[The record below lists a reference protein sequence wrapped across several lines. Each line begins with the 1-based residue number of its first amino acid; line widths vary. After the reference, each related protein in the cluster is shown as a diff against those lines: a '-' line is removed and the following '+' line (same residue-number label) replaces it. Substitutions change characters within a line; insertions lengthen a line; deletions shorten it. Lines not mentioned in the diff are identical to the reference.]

1 MSIPKI
7 ADYSLTDAAVFPE
20 NKVDWPIDASK
31 AVLLIHDMQNYFV
44 DFYGQDSQLIADLVK
59 NIQTLKSACKAAGIP
74 VVYTAQPGDQDPKDR
89 ALLTDFWGTGLKAD
103 PALTNII
110 DALAPEQDDMQY
122 TKWRYSAFKRTPLL
136 DYMQTEE
143 KNQLIICGIYS
154 HIGILSTAL
163 DGFMYDIK
171 PIVIADAVA
180 DFSESEQKMA
190 LNFIATRCGYV
201 ETLNT
206 ALKTL
211 DNAPAL
217 DSSTSSSTTSKLSI
231 DAIQNDVADIL
242 QVPISDVETDEN
254 LIYLGLDSIRV
265 MTLLEKWRGQ
275 GANITFL
282 DLAEKTTIQ
291 EWWEIIA
298 DSMVSHA
305 AEEA

>member
-7 ADYSLTDAAVFPE
+7 ADYSLTNAAVFPK

-44 DFYGQDSQLIADLVK
+44 DFYPQDSQLITDLVK
-59 NIQTLKSACKAAGIP
+59 NIQALKSACKAAGIP

-110 DALAPEQDDMQY
+110 DELTPEADDMQY

-180 DFSESEQKMA
+180 DFSENEQKMA
-190 LNFIATRCGYV
+190 LNFIATRCGYI
-201 ETLNT
+201 ETLST

-211 DNAPAL
+211 DNAPPL
-217 DSSTSSSTTSKLSI
+217 TSSATSELSI
-231 DAIQNDVADIL
+231 HAIQHDVADIL
-242 QVPISDVETDEN
+242 QVPTSDVETDEN

-282 DLAEKTTIQ
+282 DLAEKTTID

-305 AEEA
+305 VEEA